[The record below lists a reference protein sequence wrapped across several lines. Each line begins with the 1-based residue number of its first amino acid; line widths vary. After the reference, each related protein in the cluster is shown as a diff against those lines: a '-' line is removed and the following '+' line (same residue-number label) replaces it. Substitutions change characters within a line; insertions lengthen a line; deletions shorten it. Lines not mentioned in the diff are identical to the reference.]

1 MKRTLALFAAIAFVA
16 ADDDANKKD
25 MEKLQ
30 GDWAA
35 VSMVR
40 DGMNIPR
47 DDAQSFFRSIKGDKS
62 TVFRYDDVVNKGT
75 FSIDATKKP
84 KTMDFVPE
92 GTDDKS
98 KSSLGIYEF
107 DGEKLKICFAQPGKD
122 RPPEFTSKEGSGH
135 ALTVWEREKKK

>member
-1 MKRTLALFAAIAFVA
+1 MKGVLSLLAAALLVA

-47 DDAQSFFRSIKGDKS
+47 DDAQSFFRTVKGDKS

-75 FSIDATKKP
+75 FTIDATKKP
-84 KTMDFVPE
+84 KTMDFFPE
-92 GTDDKS
+92 GTNDKT
-98 KSSLGIYEF
+98 KASLGIYEF
-107 DGEKLKICFAQPGKD
+107 DGEKLKICFAQPGKE
-122 RPPEFTSKEGSGH
+122 RPTEFTSKEGSGH
-135 ALTVWEREKKK
+135 ALTVWERERKK